1 MNPLLKLIDLGQSYW
16 IDNLT
21 RKMIQSGELK
31 RRITEDGLRG
41 MTSNPAIFNKAIS
54 KSSDYD
60 EQIRQ
65 LLHHGSDT
73 PKIFEA
79 LAIKDVQDACDLF
92 RPVYD
97 GSQGV
102 DGFVSLEVSP
112 YLARHTQA
120 TIEEARRLYK
130 AVNRPNCFIKIPGT
144 LEGLP
149 AIEQMLCEGVNV
161 NVTLLFAVERY
172 EAVAKT
178 YIKALER
185 RATEGK
191 DVTRVASVASFFI
204 SRMDVLVDQLLS
216 HHLLPGDPSGAAS
229 LPKQIMGKIAV
240 ANARMAYQSFKK
252 IFSTPRWKK
261 LEKIGAKVQR
271 PLWASTSTKTPG
283 YSDVMYVEPL
293 IGENTVNTMPEET
306 ITAFADHGQLQSR
319 SVEKNLAEARNDL
332 QLLKKLGIQLD
343 FVTQQLENE
352 GIQKFI
358 DPFMELMKSINA
370 KQKEFSSAT

>member
-1 MNPLLKLIDLGQSYW
+1 MNPILKLIELGQSCW

-21 RKMIQSGELK
+21 RRMIRSGELK
-31 RRITEDGLRG
+31 RRITEEGLRG

-54 KSSDYD
+54 KSTDYD

-65 LLHHGSDT
+65 LLPGGSD
-73 PKIFEA
+73 PIKIFEA
-79 LAIKDVQDACDLF
+79 LAIRDVQDACDLF

-97 GSQGV
+97 NSQGV

-112 YLARHTQA
+112 YLARHSQA
-120 TIEEARRLYK
+120 TIEEARRLWK

-144 LEGLP
+144 IEGLP
-149 AIEQMLCEGVNV
+149 AIEQMLYEGVNV

-185 RATEGK
+185 RAVEGK
-191 DVTRVASVASFFI
+191 DLTRVASVASFFV

-216 HHLLPGDPSGAAS
+216 HRLLPGDPASAES
-229 LPKQIMGKIAV
+229 LPGQLMGKIAV
-240 ANARMAYQSFKK
+240 ANAKMAYQSFKK

-261 LEKIGAKVQR
+261 LENKGARVQR

-306 ITAFADHGQLQSR
+306 ITAFAEHGRLQAR
-319 SVEKNLAEARNDL
+319 AVEKNLSQARNDL
-332 QLLKKLGIQLD
+332 RQLKKLGIQLD

-358 DPFMELMKSINA
+358 DPFTELLKSITA
-370 KQKEFSSAT
+370 KKQELSTAR

>member
-1 MNPLLKLIDLGQSYW
+1 MNPILKLIELGQSCW

-21 RKMIQSGELK
+21 RRMIRSGELK
-31 RRITEDGLRG
+31 RRITEEGLRG

-54 KSSDYD
+54 KSTDYD

-65 LLHHGSDT
+65 LLPGGSD
-73 PKIFEA
+73 PVKIFEA
-79 LAIKDVQDACDLF
+79 LAIRDVQDACDLF

-97 GSQGV
+97 SSQGV

-112 YLARHTQA
+112 YLARHSQA
-120 TIEEARRLYK
+120 TIEEARRLWK

-144 LEGLP
+144 IEGLP
-149 AIEQMLCEGVNV
+149 AIEQMLYEGVNV

-185 RATEGK
+185 RAVEGK
-191 DVTRVASVASFFI
+191 DLTRVASVASFFV

-216 HHLLPGDPSGAAS
+216 HRLLPGDSASTES
-229 LPKQIMGKIAV
+229 LPGQLMGKIAV
-240 ANARMAYQSFKK
+240 ANAKMAYQSFKK

-261 LEKIGAKVQR
+261 LENKGARVQR

-306 ITAFADHGQLQSR
+306 ITAFAHHGRLQAR
-319 SVEKNLAEARNDL
+319 AVEKNLSQARNDL
-332 QLLKKLGIQLD
+332 RQLKKLGIQLD

-358 DPFMELMKSINA
+358 DPFTELMKSITA
-370 KQKEFSSAT
+370 KKQELSAAR

>member
-1 MNPLLKLIDLGQSYW
+1 MNPILKLIELGQSCW

-21 RKMIQSGELK
+21 RRMIRSGELK
-31 RRITEDGLRG
+31 RRITEEGLRG

-65 LLHHGSDT
+65 LLPGGSD
-73 PKIFEA
+73 PVKIFEA
-79 LAIKDVQDACDLF
+79 LAIRDVQDACDLF

-97 GSQGV
+97 NSQGV

-112 YLARHTQA
+112 YLARHSQA
-120 TIEEARRLYK
+120 TIEEARRLWK

-144 LEGLP
+144 MEGLP
-149 AIEQMLCEGVNV
+149 AIEQMLYEGVNV
-161 NVTLLFAVERY
+161 NVTLLFAVHRY
-172 EAVAKT
+172 EAVAKA

-185 RATEGK
+185 RAAENK
-191 DVTRVASVASFFI
+191 DLTRVSSVASFFV

-216 HHLLPGDPSGAAS
+216 HRLLPGDPAS
-229 LPKQIMGKIAV
+229 ATLLPRQLMGKIAV
-240 ANARMAYQSFKK
+240 ANAKMAYQSYKK
-252 IFSTPRWKK
+252 IFGTPRWKK
-261 LEKIGAKVQR
+261 LEKKGARVQR

-306 ITAFADHGQLQSR
+306 IAAFADHGRLHAR
-319 SVEKNLAEARNDL
+319 AVEKNMSEARNDL
-332 QLLKKLGIQLD
+332 RQLKKLGIQLD

-358 DPFMELMKSINA
+358 DPFTELMKSITA
-370 KQKEFSSAT
+370 KKQELSAIK